1 MRYLG
6 RLSTNDPL
14 HAYLQGSI
22 FPQITHIHG
31 HTEFRVFQFP
41 ASNEV
46 YLYEEAKTRQRV
58 IGKFY
63 SQHGKDP
70 ALLWPRAEN
79 EFHHLEYIRS
89 IGFTGRPHAVPK
101 ALGCNQGINNI
112 LVETFSPGCSLS
124 AVIEQSIRDH
134 QADILFAKLT
144 ALAYFLAKMHNLT
157 ARSERV
163 NFAGH
168 EAYFAKIIAR
178 LLRRNRVSA
187 AQALTFHHDYEG
199 WRQEGAMWS
208 DCAVMVHGDAT
219 PSNLL
224 FGDGLLVT
232 AIDLERMHPADR
244 AYDLGMVA
252 GELQHSFLR
261 HTHRKDLAEPFI
273 GHFLW
278 EYACHFPDRHAAFA
292 AITQRIPFYMGLTL
306 LRIARNSWLDW
317 HYSQVLVHEA
327 HKTLRR

>member
-1 MRYLG
+1 MKYLG
-6 RLSTNDPL
+6 RLSTSDPL
-14 HAYLQGSI
+14 YAYLRESI

-31 HTEFRVFQFP
+31 HAEFRVFQFP

-63 SQHGKDP
+63 SQPGKDP
-70 ALLWPRAEN
+70 ALLWSRAEN

-89 IGFTGRPHAVPK
+89 LGFTGRPHGVPGV
-101 ALGCNQGINNI
+101 LGCNQGINNV
-112 LVETFSPGCSLS
+112 LVETFSSGRSLS

-134 QADILFAKLT
+134 QAELLFTKLT

-163 NFAGH
+163 DFAGH

-178 LLRRNRVSA
+178 LLRRNRISA
-187 AQALTFHHDYEG
+187 VQAQAFHHDYER
-199 WRQEGAMWS
+199 WQQEGMMWS
-208 DCAVMVHGDAT
+208 DCAVMVHGDPT

-224 FGDGLLVT
+224 FGDGLSVT